1 MCRPPLV
8 ALLGHAPASAVVF
21 ASVGRH
27 FLYRNPESLQHVF
40 ESADDAD

>member
-8 ALLGHAPASAVVF
+8 ALRGHAPASAVVF

-27 FLYRNPESLQHVF
+27 VLYCGPGNLQHVL
-40 ESADDAD
+40 ESVDGAD